1 MVSPSTEP
9 QTVASDLDRRLTG
22 PVRRWRAMVPTRARS
37 VIRGRWYGRFPALV
51 HGSPWFPFEDR
62 GAPSGEMVKP
72 VIDRDGPTPLYVQ
85 VADAIQARIE
95 AGELLPDRP
104 IPSENQLVQEYGI
117 ARGTARKTIQLLR
130 ERGLVVTIV
139 GRGTYVVSKPPTGR

>member
-1 MVSPSTEP
+1 
-9 QTVASDLDRRLTG
+9 
-22 PVRRWRAMVPTRARS
+22 
-37 VIRGRWYGRFPALV
+37 
-51 HGSPWFPFEDR
+51 
-62 GAPSGEMVKP
+62 MVKL
-72 VIDRDGPTPLYVQ
+72 VIDREGPTPLYVQ

-117 ARGTARKTIQLLR
+117 ARGTARKTIELLR

-139 GRGTYVVSKPPTGR
+139 GRGTYVVSKPRTGQ